1 MTNFKTKIAVLVL
14 ISGILSFIHLFGIEK
29 ALFTIIFGSF
39 VISENKLNAEQP
51 SKLAITGI
59 LLGFIYIVILL
70 VIAIIKG
77 PEFFNIFKNIMM
89 NLK

>member
-39 VISENKLNAEQP
+39 LISENKINAEQP

-77 PEFFNIFKNIMM
+77 PELLDMLE
-89 NLK
+89 NL